1 MVSDLPADKPEAR
14 KAAARIR
21 MAAHSAKSEAA
32 AAAELFRLICSLPGD
47 SPVSGYLP
55 IRSEA
60 SPLPAMHEL
69 FLRNRRICVPVVG
82 AEERPLR
89 FREWS
94 PDAELI
100 QAEFGVMIP
109 EHGAWLEPGILV
121 VPLLAFDL
129 GGYRLGYGGGFY
141 DRTLAHLR
149 GLRPTVAIGFAFE
162 AQRCRQVPSDSH
174 DQKLDAAVTER
185 GTTAFGEDFQ
195 PRIGKA
201 Q

>member
-1 MVSDLPADKPEAR
+1 MVSDLPAGKPAAR
-14 KAAARIR
+14 KAAAKIR
-21 MAAHSAKSEAA
+21 LAVHSAKLESA
-32 AAAELFRLICSLPGD
+32 AAAELFRFICTLPGA

-55 IRSEA
+55 IRSEV

-69 FLRNRRICVPVVG
+69 FRRNRRICVPVVG
-82 AEERPLR
+82 GEGVPLR

-100 QAEFGVMIP
+100 QAKFGVMIP
-109 EHGAWLEPGILV
+109 ERGAWLEPGILI

-141 DRTLAHLR
+141 DRTLAQFR
-149 GLRPTVAIGFAFE
+149 DLRPTVAIGFAFE

-174 DQKLDAAVTER
+174 DQKLDAVVTER

-195 PRIGKA
+195 SGIGKA